1 MQGRDEAH
9 EPSPQAQPPQEALP
23 FWRRLKPTPLVADR
37 KAAAAKMADVRGA
50 ARSDAALAALIA
62 EPAVASLLNALADH
76 SPFLWRLASA
86 DTVRLRA
93 MLESDPDTAFAAA
106 LQTLASECAELD
118 DEDALMT
125 RLRKAR
131 QFGALYI
138 ALADLGGLWALD
150 EVTSALT
157 AAADA
162 YVAATLDF
170 LLRRAAADG
179 RFEPIDRARPSDGCG
194 LVILALGKH
203 GAGELNYSSD
213 VDLVVFYDP
222 DKAAARLSGAEPG
235 PFYVRLTRALARILS
250 ERTGD
255 GYVLRVDLRL
265 RPDPG
270 STAVAV
276 SLPGALS
283 YYETLGQNWER
294 AAMIK
299 ARPVA
304 GQTELGLRFL
314 EELRPFIWRRYFD
327 YAAISDIHAMKRQIH
342 AVRGH
347 AEVVVPGHDV
357 KLGRGGIREIEF
369 FVQTQQLIF
378 GGRRPELRGRRTLD
392 MLAALA
398 ADNWVSAQA
407 RDELTLSYA
416 ALRTVEHRLQMIADE
431 QTQRLPSDEEEL
443 ARFAKFCGHSTYKK
457 FAAWLTRHFK
467 KVERH
472 YARLF
477 EREPGLDATKG
488 SLVFTGVADDPETLE
503 TLARMGFKD
512 PPRAAETV
520 RGWHFGRRA
529 AVQTSRT
536 REVLTELV
544 PDLLEALSGSGD
556 PDAALAAFDATLG
569 HMPAAVELFSILRS
583 NGRLR
588 DLFGDVLGAAPRLA
602 AIVAKSPH
610 VLDAVIDPRFFGSAL
625 DRSYFDAHARRLY
638 TIAQYEDFLDAARL
652 MAQEN
657 LFSIGVRALSGA
669 IDPIDAG
676 PAFTALA
683 DCLVEATFVHTLKA
697 FESEYGLVPEGRIA
711 VIAMGKLGSRE
722 TTATSDLDLVM
733 VYDFDENNP
742 ESEGRRPLHAAQYY
756 TRLIQR
762 LISALTVSTRRGP
775 LYEVDMRLRPSGKKG
790 PVAVQLSSFVQYQ
803 REEAETWEKM
813 ALSRARPICGS
824 AALLDDLKQAIE
836 ASLSERRERAKL
848 ARDIADMRDLIA
860 KEKGD
865 DDIADLK
872 LYRGGLI
879 DVEFIAQFLV
889 LAHAAEC
896 RDLLV
901 VGTADILR
909 RAARA
914 GFLSEADAEI
924 LLGAHRL
931 YTDIVQIQ
939 RIVLPL
945 DMKPGE
951 APPAVRRRIATS
963 AGLPDEKQLN
973 AEIVEKAA
981 AVAEVFKRIL
991 ST

>member
-1 MQGRDEAH
+1 MQERVEAG
-9 EPSPQAQPPQEALP
+9 ESA
-23 FWRRLKPTPLVADR
+23 FWRRLKPSP
-37 KAAAAKMADVRGA
+37 
-50 ARSDAALAALIA
+50 LIA
-62 EPAVASLLNALADH
+62 DKKSAASKMQDLIEAAHGDELLARLLSEPGVATLLGALADH
-76 SPFLWRLASA
+76 SPFLWRLAA
-86 DTVRLRA
+86 GDPARLRE
-93 MLESDPDTAFAAA
+93 MLTGDPDRTFAAA
-106 LQTLASECAELD
+106 LETLARECAGID
-118 DEDALMT
+118 DEAALMK
-125 RLRKAR
+125 RLRRAR

-138 ALADLGGLWALD
+138 ALADLGGLWSLAQ
-150 EVTSALT
+150 VTGALT

-179 RFEPIDRARPSDGCG
+179 RFEPADRARPATDCG
-194 LVILALGKH
+194 LVVLALGKH

-222 DKAAARLSGAEPG
+222 DIAAERLSGGEPG
-235 PFYVRLTRALARILS
+235 PFYVRLTRSLARILS

-299 ARPVA
+299 ARPIA
-304 GQTELGLRFL
+304 GQVELGARFL

-378 GGRRPELRGRRTLD
+378 GGRRPELRGRRTVD

-398 ADNWVSAQA
+398 ADNWVSPQA
-407 RDELTLSYA
+407 RDELTESYA
-416 ALRTVEHRLQMIADE
+416 VLRTVEHRLQMIADE
-431 QTQRLPSDEEEL
+431 QTQRLPSDDKDL
-443 ARFAKFCGHSTYKK
+443 ARFAKFCGRSTYRK
-457 FAAWLTRHFK
+457 FETWLTGHFR
-467 KVERH
+467 KVELH

-477 EREPGLDATKG
+477 EREPGLDAEKG

-512 PPRAAETV
+512 PPLAAETV

-529 AVQTSRT
+529 AVQTARA

-544 PDLLEALSGSGD
+544 PDLLESLAGSGD
-556 PDAALAAFDATLG
+556 PDAALAAFDAALG
-569 HMPAAVELFSILRS
+569 HMPAAIELFSILRS
-583 NGRLR
+583 NARLR

-625 DRSYFDAHARRLY
+625 DRAYFDEHARRLY
-638 TIAQYEDFLDAARL
+638 TIEQYEDFLDAARL
-652 MAQEN
+652 IAQEN
-657 LFSIGVRALSGA
+657 LFSVGVRALSGA
-669 IDPIDAG
+669 IDPVDAG
-676 PAFTALA
+676 PAFSALA
-683 DCLVEATFVHTLKA
+683 DCLLSATLDHVVRA
-697 FESEYGLVPEGRIA
+697 FEAEYGRVPRGRVA
-711 VIAMGKLGSRE
+711 VMALGKLGSRE
-722 TTATSDLDLVM
+722 TTATSDLDLVII
-733 VYDFDENNP
+733 YDFDQDKP
-742 ESEGRRPLHAAQYY
+742 ESDGRRSLHAVQYY
-756 TRLIQR
+756 TRLTQR
-762 LISALTVSTRRGP
+762 LISALTVSTRRGT
-775 LYEVDMRLRPSGKKG
+775 LYDVDMRLRPSGKKG

-813 ALSRARPICGS
+813 AISRARPICGD
-824 AALLDDLKQAIE
+824 ATLLDDLQAAI
-836 ASLSERRERAKL
+836 ATSLSERRDARTL
-848 ARDIADMRDLIA
+848 ARDIREMRELIA
-860 KEKGD
+860 REKGD
-865 DDIADLK
+865 ADRADLK
-872 LYRGGLI
+872 LYRGGLV

-889 LAHAAEC
+889 LAHAVDHN
-896 RDLLV
+896 DLLV
-901 VGTADILR
+901 AGTSDILR
-909 RAARA
+909 RAASA
-914 GFLSEADAEI
+914 GLLAPSDAET
-924 LLGAHRL
+924 LLAAHRL
-931 YTDIVQIQ
+931 YTDVVQMQ
-939 RIVLPL
+939 RILLPL
-945 DMKPGE
+945 DMKPDA

-973 AEIVEKAA
+973 AEIADRAKNIAA
-981 AVAEVFKRIL
+981 MFKRL
-991 ST
+991 LAG

>member
-1 MQGRDEAH
+1 MQARHEGDETA
-9 EPSPQAQPPQEALP
+9 
-23 FWRRLKPTPLVADR
+23 FWLRLKPTLLTADK
-37 KAAAAKMADVRGA
+37 KAAASRMKDLAEEARGHP
-50 ARSDAALAALIA
+50 RLGPLLS
-62 EPAVASLLNALADH
+62 EPAVAALLSGIADH

-86 DTVRLRA
+86 DPGRLADILTGDPDSAFPETLVRLA
-93 MLESDPDTAFAAA
+93 ADCAEIHEEAA
-106 LQTLASECAELD
+106 L
-118 DEDALMT
+118 MK
-125 RLRKAR
+125 RLRRAR
-131 QFGALYI
+131 QYGALYI
-138 ALADLGGLWALD
+138 ALADLGGLWTL
-150 EVTSALT
+150 EQVTRALT

-162 YVAATLDF
+162 YVTATLDF

-179 RFEPIDRARPSDGCG
+179 RFHPVDPARPSAECG

-222 DKAAARLSGAEPG
+222 DIAAARLQGGEPA
-235 PFYVRLTRALARILS
+235 PFYVRLTKSLARILS

-270 STAVAV
+270 STSVAV

-299 ARPVA
+299 ARPIA
-304 GQTELGLRFL
+304 GQVDLGARFL
-314 EELRPFIWRRYFD
+314 EDLRPFIWRRYFD
-327 YAAISDIHAMKRQIH
+327 YAAIADIHAMKRQIH

-378 GGRRPELRGRRTLD
+378 GGRRPELRGRRTVD

-398 ADNWVSAQA
+398 DDKWVSTQA
-407 RDELTLSYA
+407 RDELAESYA
-416 ALRTVEHRLQMIADE
+416 VLRTVEHRLQMIADE
-431 QTQRLPSDEEEL
+431 QTQRLPSDEDEL
-443 ARFAKFCGHSTYKK
+443 ARFAKFCGHSTYRK
-457 FAAWLTRHFK
+457 FETWLTRHFR
-467 KVERH
+467 KVELH

-477 EREPGLDATKG
+477 EREPGLDAEKG
-488 SLVFTGVADDPETLE
+488 SLVFTGVQDDPETLE

-512 PPRAAETV
+512 PPLAAETV
-520 RGWHFGRRA
+520 RGWHFGRRS
-529 AVQTSRT
+529 AVQTARA

-544 PDLLEALSGSGD
+544 PDLLESLAGSGD
-556 PDAALAAFDATLG
+556 PDAALAAFDGALG
-569 HMPAAVELFSILRS
+569 HMPAANELFSMLRS
-583 NGRLR
+583 NGKLR

-625 DRSYFDAHARRLY
+625 DRAYFDAHAQRLSG
-638 TIAQYEDFLDAARL
+638 IEQYEDFLDAARL
-652 MAQEN
+652 IAQEN

-669 IDPIDAG
+669 IDPVDAG
-676 PAFTALA
+676 PAFSALA
-683 DCLVEATFVHTLKA
+683 DCLLEATFAHVVKA
-697 FESEYGLVPEGRIA
+697 FEEEYGRIAGGRAA

-722 TTATSDLDLVM
+722 MTATSDLDLVI
-733 VYDFDENNP
+733 VYDFDAEHP
-742 ESEGRRPLHAAQYY
+742 ESDGRRSLHAVQFY
-756 TRLIQR
+756 TRLTQR
-762 LISALTVSTRRGP
+762 LISALTVATRRGP

-813 ALSRARPICGS
+813 AICRARPVCGDAS
-824 AALLDDLKQAIE
+824 LLDDLRKAI
-836 ASLSERRERAKL
+836 AQSLSEKREISSVAH
-848 ARDIADMRDLIA
+848 DIRDMRELIA

-865 DDIADLK
+865 KDRHDLK

-889 LAHAAEC
+889 LAHAA
-896 RDLLV
+896 DHGDILA
-901 VGTADILR
+901 VGTSDVLR
-909 RAARA
+909 RAGAA
-914 GFLSEADAEI
+914 GLLAPADTEA

-931 YTDIVQIQ
+931 YTDVVQMQ
-939 RIVLPL
+939 RILLPL
-945 DMKPGE
+945 DMKPDA

-963 AGLPDEKQLN
+963 AGLPDDRQMS
-973 AEIVEKAA
+973 AEIEERAKTVAA
-981 AVAEVFKRIL
+981 IFRRLLAA
-991 ST
+991 

>member
-1 MQGRDEAH
+1 MQRRDEAG
-9 EPSPQAQPPQEALP
+9 ERA
-23 FWRRLKPTPLVADR
+23 FWRRLKPAPLVAD
-37 KAAAAKMADVRGA
+37 KKSATAKMKDLVEA
-50 ARSDAALAALIA
+50 ARSDARLAPLLAD
-62 EPAVASLLNALADH
+62 PAVAALLGAIADH
-76 SPFLWRLASA
+76 SPFLWRLAAA
-86 DTVRLRA
+86 DTARLRD
-93 MLESDPDTAFAAA
+93 MLTGDPDSAFDEALGKLAADCAAIDDEAA
-106 LQTLASECAELD
+106 L
-118 DEDALMT
+118 MK
-125 RLRKAR
+125 RLRRAR

-138 ALADLGGLWALD
+138 ALADLGGLWSL
-150 EVTSALT
+150 EQVTRALT

-162 YVAATLDF
+162 YVAATLAF
-170 LLRRAAADG
+170 LLRRATADG
-179 RFEPIDRARPSDGCG
+179 RFEPVDPAQPAAECG

-213 VDLVVFYDP
+213 VDLIVFYDP
-222 DKAAARLSGAEPG
+222 DIAAARLSGGEPA
-235 PFYVRLTRALARILS
+235 PFYVRLTKALSRILS

-270 STAVAV
+270 STAIAV

-299 ARPVA
+299 ARPIA
-304 GQTELGLRFL
+304 GQIELGARFI

-378 GGRRPELRGRRTLD
+378 GGRRPELRGRRTVD

-398 ADNWVSAQA
+398 DDKWVSPQA
-407 RDELTLSYA
+407 RDELTESYA
-416 ALRTVEHRLQMIADE
+416 VLRTVEHRLQMIADE
-431 QTQRLPSDEEEL
+431 QTQRLPSDEGEL
-443 ARFAKFCGHSTYKK
+443 ARFTKFCGHSTYRK
-457 FAAWLTRHFK
+457 FETWLTKHFR
-467 KVERH
+467 KVERY

-477 EREPGLDATKG
+477 EREPGLDAEKG
-488 SLVFTGVADDPETLE
+488 SLVFTGVTDDPETLE

-512 PPRAAETV
+512 PPFAAETV

-529 AVQTSRT
+529 AVQTARA

-544 PDLLEALSGSGD
+544 PDLLESLAGSGD
-556 PDAALAAFDATLG
+556 PDAALAAFDAALG

-583 NGRLR
+583 NANLR

-625 DRSYFDAHARRLY
+625 DRAYFDEHARRLY
-638 TIAQYEDFLDAARL
+638 AIEQYEDFLDAARL
-652 MAQEN
+652 VAQEN

-669 IDPIDAG
+669 IDAVDAG
-676 PAFTALA
+676 PAFSALA
-683 DCLVEATFVHTLKA
+683 DCLLEATLAHVLKA
-697 FESEYGLVPEGRIA
+697 FEAEYGRVAGGRVGI
-711 VIAMGKLGSRE
+711 IAMGKLGSRE
-722 TTATSDLDLVM
+722 TTATSDLDLVI
-733 VYDFDENNP
+733 VYDFDP
-742 ESEGRRPLHAAQYY
+742 DRPDSDGRRSLHAVQYY
-756 TRLIQR
+756 TRLTQR
-762 LISALTVSTRRGP
+762 LISALTVATRRGP
-775 LYEVDMRLRPSGKKG
+775 LYDVDMRLRPSGKKG
-790 PVAVQLSSFVQYQ
+790 PVAVQFASFVQYQ

-813 ALSRARPICGS
+813 AISRARPICGDPS
-824 AALLDDLKQAIE
+824 LLGDLEMAIE
-836 ASLSERRERAKL
+836 QSLAEKRDLRTL
-848 ARDIADMRDLIA
+848 AREIRDMRKLIA

-865 DDIADLK
+865 DDPADLK

-889 LAHAAEC
+889 LAHSAEH
-896 RDLLV
+896 RNLLV
-901 VGTADILR
+901 VGTSDILR
-909 RAARA
+909 RAAAEGVLDA
-914 GFLSEADAEI
+914 GDAEP
-924 LLGAHRL
+924 LLAAHRL
-931 YTDIVQIQ
+931 YTDVVQMQ
-939 RIVLPL
+939 RVLLPV
-945 DMKPGE
+945 DMKPNS
-951 APPAVRRRIATS
+951 APAAVRRRIATS

-973 AEIVEKAA
+973 AEILERAA
-981 AVAEVFKRIL
+981 TVAALFKRL
-991 ST
+991 LAA

>member
-1 MQGRDEAH
+1 MQRRDEAG
-9 EPSPQAQPPQEALP
+9 ERA
-23 FWRRLKPTPLVADR
+23 FWRRLKPAPLVAD
-37 KAAAAKMADVRGA
+37 KKSAAAKMKDLVEA
-50 ARSDAALAALIA
+50 ARSDARLAPMLAD
-62 EPAVASLLNALADH
+62 PAVAALLGAIADH
-76 SPFLWRLASA
+76 SPFLWRLAAA
-86 DTVRLRA
+86 DTARLRD
-93 MLESDPDTAFAAA
+93 MLTGDPDSAFDEALGKLAADCAAIDDEAA
-106 LQTLASECAELD
+106 L
-118 DEDALMT
+118 MK
-125 RLRKAR
+125 RLRRAR

-138 ALADLGGLWALD
+138 ALADLGGLWSL
-150 EVTSALT
+150 EQVTRALT

-162 YVAATLDF
+162 YVAATLAF
-170 LLRRAAADG
+170 LLRRATADG
-179 RFEPIDRARPSDGCG
+179 RFEPVDPAQPAAECG

-213 VDLVVFYDP
+213 VDLIVFYDP
-222 DKAAARLSGAEPG
+222 DIAAARLSGGEPA
-235 PFYVRLTRALARILS
+235 PFYVRLTKALSRILS

-270 STAVAV
+270 STAIAV

-299 ARPVA
+299 ARPIA
-304 GQTELGLRFL
+304 GQIELGARFI

-378 GGRRPELRGRRTLD
+378 GGRRPELRGRRTVD

-398 ADNWVSAQA
+398 DDKWVSPQA
-407 RDELTLSYA
+407 RDELTESYA
-416 ALRTVEHRLQMIADE
+416 VLRTVEHRLQMIADE
-431 QTQRLPSDEEEL
+431 QTQRLPSDEGEL
-443 ARFAKFCGHSTYKK
+443 ARFAKFCGHSTYRK
-457 FAAWLTRHFK
+457 FETWLTKHFR

-477 EREPGLDATKG
+477 EREPGLDAEKG
-488 SLVFTGVADDPETLE
+488 SLVFTGVTDDPETLE

-512 PPRAAETV
+512 PPFAAETV

-529 AVQTSRT
+529 AVQTARA

-544 PDLLEALSGSGD
+544 PDLLESLAGSGD
-556 PDAALAAFDATLG
+556 PDAALAAFDAALG

-583 NGRLR
+583 NANLR

-625 DRSYFDAHARRLY
+625 DRAYFDEYARRLY
-638 TIAQYEDFLDAARL
+638 AIEQYEDFLDAARL
-652 MAQEN
+652 VAQEN

-669 IDPIDAG
+669 IDAVDAG
-676 PAFTALA
+676 PAFSALA
-683 DCLVEATFVHTLKA
+683 DCLLEATLAHVLKA
-697 FESEYGLVPEGRIA
+697 FEAEYGRVAGGRVGI
-711 VIAMGKLGSRE
+711 IAMGKLGSRE
-722 TTATSDLDLVM
+722 TTATSDLDLVI
-733 VYDFDENNP
+733 VYDFDP
-742 ESEGRRPLHAAQYY
+742 DRPDSDGRRSLHAVQYY
-756 TRLIQR
+756 TRLTQR
-762 LISALTVSTRRGP
+762 LISALTVATRRGP
-775 LYEVDMRLRPSGKKG
+775 LYDVDMRLRPSGKKG
-790 PVAVQLSSFVQYQ
+790 PVAVQFASFVQYQ

-813 ALSRARPICGS
+813 AISRARPICGDPS
-824 AALLDDLKQAIE
+824 LLGDLEMAIE
-836 ASLSERRERAKL
+836 QSLAEKRDLRTL
-848 ARDIADMRDLIA
+848 AREIRDMRKLIA

-865 DDIADLK
+865 DDPADLK

-889 LAHAAEC
+889 LAHSAEH
-896 RDLLV
+896 RNLLV
-901 VGTADILR
+901 VGTSDILR
-909 RAARA
+909 RAAAEGVLDA
-914 GFLSEADAEI
+914 GDAET
-924 LLGAHRL
+924 LLAAHRL
-931 YTDIVQIQ
+931 YTDVVQMQ
-939 RIVLPL
+939 RVLLPV
-945 DMKPGE
+945 DMKPNS
-951 APPAVRRRIATS
+951 APAAVRRRIATS

-973 AEIVEKAA
+973 AEILERAA
-981 AVAEVFKRIL
+981 TVAALFKRL
-991 ST
+991 LAA

>member
-1 MQGRDEAH
+1 MQGQDEAG
-9 EPSPQAQPPQEALP
+9 ERA
-23 FWRRLKPTPLVADR
+23 FWRRVKPTPLIAD
-37 KAAAAKMADVRGA
+37 KKSATAKMKDLVEA
-50 ARSDAALAALIA
+50 ARSDTRLAPLLA
-62 EPAVASLLNALADH
+62 EPAVAALLGAIADH
-76 SPFLWRLASA
+76 SPFLWRLIAA
-86 DTVRLRA
+86 DTARLRD
-93 MLESDPDTAFAAA
+93 MLTGDPDAAFDEALRRLAADCSGIEDEAA
-106 LQTLASECAELD
+106 L
-118 DEDALMT
+118 MK
-125 RLRKAR
+125 RLRRAR

-138 ALADLGGLWALD
+138 ALADLGGLWPL
-150 EVTSALT
+150 EQVTRALT

-162 YVAATLDF
+162 YVAATLAF
-170 LLRRAAADG
+170 LLRRATADG
-179 RFEPIDRARPSDGCG
+179 RFEPVDPAQPAAECG

-222 DKAAARLSGAEPG
+222 DIAAARLSGGEPA
-235 PFYVRLTRALARILS
+235 PFYVRLTKALSRILS

-299 ARPVA
+299 ARAIA
-304 GQTELGLRFL
+304 GQIELGARFI

-378 GGRRPELRGRRTLD
+378 GGRRPELRGRRTVD

-398 ADNWVSAQA
+398 NDNWVSPKA
-407 RDELTLSYA
+407 RDELTESYA
-416 ALRTVEHRLQMIADE
+416 VLRTVEHRLQMIADE
-431 QTQRLPSDEEEL
+431 QTQRLPSDEGEL
-443 ARFAKFCGHSTYKK
+443 TRFAKFCGHSTYRK
-457 FAAWLTRHFK
+457 FETWLTKHFR

-477 EREPGLDATKG
+477 EREPGLDAEKG
-488 SLVFTGVADDPETLE
+488 SLVFTGVSDDPETIE

-512 PPRAAETV
+512 PPLAAETV

-529 AVQTSRT
+529 AVQTARA

-544 PDLLEALSGSGD
+544 PDLLESLAGSGD
-556 PDAALAAFDATLG
+556 PDAALAAFDAALG

-583 NGRLR
+583 NANLR

-625 DRSYFDAHARRLY
+625 DRAYFDEHARRLY
-638 TIAQYEDFLDAARL
+638 AIEQYEDFLDAARL
-652 MAQEN
+652 IAQEN

-669 IDPIDAG
+669 IDAVDAG
-676 PAFTALA
+676 PAFSALA
-683 DCLVEATFVHTLKA
+683 DCLLEATLAHVLKA
-697 FESEYGLVPEGRIA
+697 FEAEYGSVAGGRVG

-722 TTATSDLDLVM
+722 MTATSDLDLVI
-733 VYDFDENNP
+733 VYDFDADRP
-742 ESEGRRPLHAAQYY
+742 DSDGRRSLHAVQYY
-756 TRLIQR
+756 TRLTQR
-762 LISALTVSTRRGP
+762 LISALTVATRRGP
-775 LYEVDMRLRPSGKKG
+775 LYDVDMRLRPSGKKG
-790 PVAVQLSSFVQYQ
+790 PVAVQLASFVQYQ

-813 ALSRARPICGS
+813 AISRARPICGDPS
-824 AALLDDLKQAIE
+824 LLDDLKTAIE
-836 ASLSERRERAKL
+836 RSLAEKRDLRTL
-848 ARDIADMRDLIA
+848 AREISDMRNLIA

-865 DDIADLK
+865 DDPADLK

-889 LAHAAEC
+889 LAYSAEH
-896 RDLLV
+896 RNLLV
-901 VGTADILR
+901 VGTSDILR
-909 RAARA
+909 RAAA
-914 GFLSEADAEI
+914 EGVLDADETET
-924 LLGAHRL
+924 LLAAHRL
-931 YTDIVQIQ
+931 YTDVVQMQ
-939 RIVLPL
+939 RVLLPV
-945 DMKPGE
+945 DMKPDS
-951 APPAVRRRIATS
+951 APTAVRRRIATS

-973 AEIVEKAA
+973 AEILERAA
-981 AVAEVFKRIL
+981 TVAALFKRL
-991 ST
+991 LAA

>member
-1 MQGRDEAH
+1 
-9 EPSPQAQPPQEALP
+9 
-23 FWRRLKPTPLVADR
+23 LKPTPLLADR
-37 KAAAAKMADVRGA
+37 KAAASKMKDLLEAVRGD
-50 ARSDAALAALIA
+50 ARLSQLLGEPRVAALLG
-62 EPAVASLLNALADH
+62 ALADH
-76 SPFLWRLASA
+76 SPFLWRLVAA
-86 DTVRLRA
+86 DPARVADMLTGDPDAAFDAALLSLALECAAIEEEAALMKRLR
-93 MLESDPDTAFAAA
+93 
-106 LQTLASECAELD
+106 
-118 DEDALMT
+118 
-125 RLRKAR
+125 RAR

-138 ALADLGGLWALD
+138 ALADLGGLWSLEQVTAAL
-150 EVTSALT
+150 A

-162 YVAATLDF
+162 YVSATLEF
-170 LLRRAAADG
+170 LLRRATAEG
-179 RFEPIDRARPSDGCG
+179 RFEPADRTHPAAECG

-203 GAGELNYSSD
+203 GARELNYSSD

-222 DKAAARLSGAEPG
+222 DVGAARLSGGEPG
-235 PFYVRLTRALARILS
+235 PFYVRLTKALARILS

-270 STAVAV
+270 STSVAV
-276 SLPGALS
+276 SLPAALS

-299 ARPVA
+299 ARPIA
-304 GQTELGLRFL
+304 GQIELGSRFL

-398 ADNWVSAQA
+398 ADNWVSPRA
-407 RDELTLSYA
+407 RDELTESYDV
-416 ALRTVEHRLQMIADE
+416 LRTIEHRLQMIADE
-431 QTQRLPSDEEEL
+431 QTQRLPSDEKEL
-443 ARFAKFCGHSTYKK
+443 ARFAKFCGHSTYRK
-457 FAAWLTRHFK
+457 FETWLTRHFR
-467 KVERH
+467 KVELH

-477 EREPGLDATKG
+477 EREPGLDADKG
-488 SLVFTGVADDPETLE
+488 SLVFTGASDDPETLE

-512 PPRAAETV
+512 PPLAAETV

-529 AVQTSRT
+529 AVQTARA

-544 PDLLEALSGSGD
+544 PDLLESLAGSGD

-583 NGRLR
+583 NGKLR

-625 DRSYFDAHARRLY
+625 DRDYFDDHARRLY
-638 TIAQYEDFLDAARL
+638 SIGHYEDFLDAARL

-669 IDPIDAG
+669 IDPVDAG
-676 PAFTALA
+676 PAFSALA
-683 DCLVEATFVHTLKA
+683 DCLLEATLDHVLRA
-697 FESEYGLVPEGRIA
+697 FESEYGRVAGGRVA

-722 TTATSDLDLVM
+722 ATATSDLDLVI
-733 VYDFDENNP
+733 VYDFDEDKP
-742 ESEGRRPLHAAQYY
+742 DSDGRRSLHAVQYY
-756 TRLIQR
+756 TRLTQR
-762 LISALTVSTRRGP
+762 LISALTASTRRGP
-775 LYEVDMRLRPSGKKG
+775 LYDVDMRLRPSGKQG
-790 PVAVQLSSFVQYQ
+790 PVAVRFSSFVQYQ

-813 ALSRARPICGS
+813 AISRARPICGDPSLRGELS
-824 AALLDDLKQAIE
+824 ATIE
-836 ASLSERRERAKL
+836 HSLSERRKIKSL
-848 ARDIADMRDLIA
+848 ARDIRDMRELIA

-865 DDIADLK
+865 HDRSDLK

-879 DVEFIAQFLV
+879 DVEFAAQFLV
-889 LAHAAEC
+889 LAHAAEH
-896 RDLLV
+896 RELLV

-909 RAARA
+909 RARSS
-914 GFLSEADAEI
+914 GLLKEEDAEI
-924 LLGAHRL
+924 LLAAHRL
-931 YTDIVQIQ
+931 YTDIVQMQ
-939 RIVLPL
+939 RILLPV
-945 DMKPGE
+945 DMKPDA
-951 APPAVRRRIATS
+951 APAAVRRRIATS

-973 AEIVEKAA
+973 AEIVERAA
-981 AVAEVFKRIL
+981 AVSAIFKRL
-991 ST
+991 VAA

>member
-1 MQGRDEAH
+1 MQARNEAN
-9 EPSPQAQPPQEALP
+9 ETAL
-23 FWRRLKPTPLVADR
+23 WRRLSPALLVADK
-37 KAAAAKMADVRGA
+37 KAAAAKMKDLTEA
-50 ARSDAALAALIA
+50 AQAAPALATLLS
-62 EPAVASLLNALADH
+62 EPAVAALLAGLADH
-76 SPFLWRLASA
+76 SPFLWRLAAA
-86 DTVRLRA
+86 DPGRLGA
-93 MLESDPDTAFAAA
+93 MLASNPEEAFDAA
-106 LQTLASECAELD
+106 LAKLAADCAALD
-118 DEDALMT
+118 DEAALMK
-125 RLRKAR
+125 RLRRAR
-131 QFGALYI
+131 QFSALYI
-138 ALADLGGLWALD
+138 ALADLGGLWSLAQ
-150 EVTSALT
+150 VTVALT

-179 RFEPIDRARPSDGCG
+179 RFEPADRARPAAECG
-194 LVILALGKH
+194 LVVLALGKH

-222 DKAAARLSGAEPG
+222 EVAALRLAGGEPA
-235 PFYVRLTRALARILS
+235 PFYVRLTKALARILS

-270 STAVAV
+270 STSVAV
-276 SLPGALS
+276 SLPAALT

-299 ARPVA
+299 ARPIA
-304 GQTELGLRFL
+304 GQIELGAQFL
-314 EELRPFIWRRYFD
+314 NELRPFIWRRYFD

-378 GGRRPELRGRRTLD
+378 GGRRPELRGRRTVD

-398 ADNWVSAQA
+398 ADNWVSPQA
-407 RDELTLSYA
+407 RDELTESYA
-416 ALRTVEHRLQMIADE
+416 VLRTVEHRLQMIADE
-431 QTQRLPSDEEEL
+431 QTQRLPSDEGDL

-457 FAAWLTRHFK
+457 FATWLTKHFR
-467 KVERH
+467 KVELH

-477 EREPGLDATKG
+477 EREPGLDADKG
-488 SLVFTGVADDPETLE
+488 SLVFTGVQDDPETLE

-512 PPRAAETV
+512 PPLAAETV

-529 AVQTSRT
+529 AVQSARA

-544 PDLLEALSGSGD
+544 PDLLESLAGSGD
-556 PDAALAAFDATLG
+556 PDAALAAFDGALA

-583 NGRLR
+583 NGKLR

-625 DRSYFDAHARRLY
+625 DRAYFEAHARRLRR
-638 TIAQYEDFLDAARL
+638 IEQYEDFLDAARL
-652 MAQEN
+652 VAQEN

-669 IDPIDAG
+669 IDPVDAG
-676 PAFTALA
+676 PAFSALA
-683 DCLVEATFVHTLKA
+683 DCLLDATLAHVRKA
-697 FESEYGLVPEGRIA
+697 FEEEYGRIAGGRVA

-722 TTATSDLDLVM
+722 MTATSDLDLVI
-733 VYDFDENNP
+733 VYDFDEDKP
-742 ESEGRRPLHAAQYY
+742 ESNGRRSLHAVQYY
-756 TRLIQR
+756 TRLTQR
-762 LISALTVSTRRGP
+762 LISALTVATRRGS
-775 LYEVDMRLRPSGKKG
+775 LYDVDMRLRPSGKQG
-790 PVAVQLSSFVQYQ
+790 PVAVRLSSFVQYQ

-813 ALSRARPICGS
+813 AISRARPMCGDAS
-824 AALLDDLKQAIE
+824 LLGDLTAAIAG
-836 ASLSERRERAKL
+836 SLSERRDVKKT
-848 ARDIADMRDLIA
+848 ARDIRDMRDLIA

-865 DDIADLK
+865 KDRADLK
-872 LYRGGLI
+872 LYRGGLL
-879 DVEFIAQFLV
+879 DVEFVAQFLV
-889 LAHAAEC
+889 LANAADHA
-896 RDLLV
+896 DILQ

-909 RAARA
+909 RSASAGLLAA
-914 GFLSEADAEI
+914 SDAEA

-931 YTDIVQIQ
+931 YTDVVQMQ
-939 RIVLPL
+939 RILLPL
-945 DMKPGE
+945 DMKPDE
-951 APPAVRRRIATS
+951 APAAVRRRIATS

-973 AEIVEKAA
+973 AEIAERAA
-981 AVAEVFKRIL
+981 AVAAIFRRL
-991 ST
+991 LAA